1 MSIQPGFN
9 VVTEPVAETGSE
21 LTVFEFFRALKQD
34 KEVDAPVTVT
44 HLDRLLVDTIADERD
59 EVLAELRGVLRQ
71 SRSLDSM
78 DAVQFVID
86 GRLVEDAYFRI
97 RVEYR
102 GDAVYLDVGELF
114 VEEPKRL
121 SPTHA
126 VARK

>member
-9 VVTEPVAETGSE
+9 VVTEPVAETESE

-34 KEVDAPVTVT
+34 EEVDAPVTVT

-59 EVLAELRGVLRQ
+59 EVLAELRGVLRK

-78 DAVQFVID
+78 DAVQFVVD

-102 GDAVYLDVGELF
+102 GEAVYLDVGELF
-114 VEEPKRL
+114 VEEPQRL

>member
-9 VVTEPVAETGSE
+9 VVTEPVVETESE

-34 KEVDAPVTVT
+34 EAVDAPVTVT

-59 EVLAELRGVLRQ
+59 EVLAELRGVLRK

-78 DAVQFVID
+78 DAVQFVVD

-102 GDAVYLDVGELF
+102 EEAVYLDVGELF
-114 VEEPKRL
+114 VEEPQRL

>member
-44 HLDRLLVDTIADERD
+44 HLDRLLLDTIADERD
-59 EVLAELRGVLRQ
+59 EVLAELRSVLRQ

-78 DAVQFVID
+78 DAVQFIVD

-114 VEEPKRL
+114 VEEPQRL

>member
-9 VVTEPVAETGSE
+9 VVTEPVAETESE

-34 KEVDAPVTVT
+34 AEVAAPVTVT

-59 EVLAELRGVLRQ
+59 EVLAELRGVLRE
-71 SRSLDSM
+71 SRSLDAM

-86 GRLVEDAYFRI
+86 GRLVEDAHFRI

-102 GDAVYLDVGELF
+102 DEAVYLDVGELF
-114 VEEPKRL
+114 VEEPQRL
-121 SPTHA
+121 TPTQA

>member
-9 VVTEPVAETGSE
+9 VVTEPVAETDSE

-34 KEVDAPVTVT
+34 KEINAPVTVV
-44 HLDRLLVDTIADERD
+44 HLDRLLVDTVAEERG
-59 EVLAELRGVLRQ
+59 ELLAELRGVLRE

-78 DAVQFVID
+78 DAVQFVVD
-86 GRLVEDAYFRI
+86 GRLVEDAHFRI

-102 GDAVYLDVGELF
+102 GEAVYLDLGEMF
-114 VEEPKRL
+114 VEEPQRL